1 MSDSDDDLDSN
12 LPYGSHPVSLS
23 RKSQELL
30 ECVANWN
37 VSVFEPLKF
46 VPAADVKVKMERVL
60 FQTSTFTR
68 QIKYPCQKML
78 RFYPTKIFYVPNCC
92 VRK

>member
-46 VPAADVKVKMERVL
+46 VPAADVKVKMER
-60 FQTSTFTR
+60 FFFSNINIHTA
-68 QIKYPCQKML
+68 
-78 RFYPTKIFYVPNCC
+78 N
-92 VRK
+92 